1 MSVESVTAKAPAS
14 KYHGLITGLVDY
26 GGLVAF
32 AVAYFF
38 RLRFVAAPKAV
49 LGWNLAVGGHG
60 ARDIT
65 AATWWLVGVSALA
78 LLIGL
83 VVERRVAPMP
93 LIAGGFAFVFGGLT
107 LLFHNPEILKY
118 KPTVS
123 NLVFAAA
130 LFAGLVFRRNPLGW
144 LLGDA
149 MPLPNE
155 AWRKLTL
162 RYAVYFTL
170 MAALN
175 EIVRRTQSNDIWV
188 LFRFPG
194 LLVLG
199 VLFSFTQIPL
209 MMKYLHTQQPPPAP
223 TE

>member
-1 MSVESVTAKAPAS
+1 MPTEAAPG
-14 KYHGLITGLVDY
+14 KYHGLIRGLVDY

-32 AVAYFF
+32 AVAYFL
-38 RLRFVAAPKAV
+38 RLRLIAAPGAM
-49 LGWNLAVGGHG
+49 LGWSLAMGGHG
-60 ARDIT
+60 PRDLT
-65 AATWWLVGVSALA
+65 AATWWLVGGSALG

-83 VVERRVAPMP
+83 ATERRVAPMP

-107 LLFHNPEILKY
+107 LIFHNPEIIKY

-149 MPLPNE
+149 MPLPDE
-155 AWRKLTL
+155 AWRKLTF
-162 RYAVYFTL
+162 RYAVFFTS
-170 MAALN
+170 MALLN
-175 EIVRRTQSNDIWV
+175 EFVRRTQPNDIWV

-194 LLVLG
+194 LLALAMV
-199 VLFSFTQIPL
+199 FSFTQVPF
-209 MMKYLHTQQPPPAP
+209 MMKYLHSPEPPPP
-223 TE
+223 PME